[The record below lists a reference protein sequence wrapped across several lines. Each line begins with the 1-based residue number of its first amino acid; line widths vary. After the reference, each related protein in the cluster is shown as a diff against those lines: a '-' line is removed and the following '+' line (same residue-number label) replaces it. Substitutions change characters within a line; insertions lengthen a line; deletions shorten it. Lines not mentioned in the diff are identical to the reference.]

1 MKDYIE
7 ERVLEVAQYII
18 YSRATI
24 RKTAKVF
31 GVSKS
36 TIHKDMT
43 ERLPKINPDI
53 AEEAKSILDLNKG
66 TDMGRDLGTATVLV
80 YMKDKGIVLKEP
92 SVVAIDKNKNKV
104 LAVGEAARQ
113 MIGRTPGNIVA
124 LRPMRNGVI
133 SDYEMTEAMLKYFI
147 KKGVGNRRISA
158 PKVMICIPCQAT
170 GIEKRAVIDAA
181 KNAGAKNVYLIEE
194 PLAAAIG
201 AGLDISKASGH
212 MVVDIGGGTA
222 DIAIISLGGIV
233 IRESVKVA
241 GDRFDE
247 AIIKFV
253 RSKYKLMIGE
263 RTAEELKINVA
274 TVVQGN
280 RKESMEI
287 KGRNLVTG
295 LPGIIT
301 VDSEELR
308 IALKDDVSI
317 IGESVHSV
325 LEKTPPELAA
335 DIIEEGILMT
345 GGGALLNGL
354 DKFIEQRTGVKVRVA
369 DDAVKCVAE
378 GTGKVLKTFEKLNLG
393 IDDLEVKLIDE

>member
-1 MKDYIE
+1 MWFW
-7 ERVLEVAQYII
+7 R
-18 YSRATI
+18 
-24 RKTAKVF
+24 
-31 GVSKS
+31 
-36 TIHKDMT
+36 
-43 ERLPKINPDI
+43 
-53 AEEAKSILDLNKG
+53 KG
-66 TDMGRDLGTATVLV
+66 TDMGIDLGTATVLV

-181 KNAGAKNVYLIEE
+181 KNSGAKNVYLIEE

-274 TVVQGN
+274 TAVEGN
-280 RKESMEI
+280 RKESMEV

-317 IGESVHSV
+317 IGEAVHSV

-369 DDAVKCVAE
+369 DDAVKFVAE
-378 GTGKVLKTFEKLNLG
+378 GTGKVLKTFEKLNLCM
-393 IDDLEVKLIDE
+393 DDLEVKLIDE